1 MKAVDFASLSVLLW
15 SNRFVRFYVQ
25 RQEFWIH
32 QYFSVIFF
40 FYECRERFLFYMQ
53 HPLISDAEERC
64 SLIVYAYDTSKI
76 KLIDSPN
83 EIFKM
88 TRSNYANIMTAIPPK
103 LEAKDYV
110 NKIESLKMLQTSRSM
125 MPVSHF
131 VNFSRAAVEHA
142 NDPDVIV
149 SI

>member
-15 SNRFVRFYVQ
+15 SNRFVSFYVQ
-25 RQEFWIH
+25 GKSFGFINI
-32 QYFSVIFF
+32 FLSFF

-53 HPLISDAEERC
+53 HPAILDAEERC
-64 SLIVYAYDTSKI
+64 AYDTSKI

-88 TRSNYANIMTAIPPK
+88 TRNNYANIMTAIHQNWRPK
-103 LEAKDYV
+103 
-110 NKIESLKMLQTSRSM
+110 ITPTRLKALKCYKPSRSM
-125 MPVSHF
+125 MPVSHL